1 MNERK
6 LGPLEVGEMGLGCM
20 DYSHGHGTPPK
31 KEESIR
37 LMRLAHELGCTL
49 YDTADAY
56 ADVVELVKTRT
67 AGANWAEV
75 KADENGNVVTWW
87 DSIKTLL
94 KEEA

>member
-1 MNERK
+1 MNKRK

-49 YDTADAY
+49 
-56 ADVVELVKTRT
+56 
-67 AGANWAEV
+67 
-75 KADENGNVVTWW
+75 
-87 DSIKTLL
+87 
-94 KEEA
+94 